1 MLYIHFDQQQPNSID
16 HSDDN
21 AKDICND
28 IELFD
33 NYETFLAHYLEHD
46 LTSQEEQDIGE
57 ALVLDFHERM
67 FFIVKM
73 DNVLLDEG
81 DHLDNNTLQGMTRGV
96 SRGTLASY
104 WTCD

>member
-1 MLYIHFDQQQPNSID
+1 M
-16 HSDDN
+16 
-21 AKDICND
+21 
-28 IELFD
+28 
-33 NYETFLAHYLEHD
+33 EHD
-46 LTSQEEQDIGE
+46 LTPQEEQDIGE
-57 ALVLDFHERM
+57 VLDLDFHETM

-81 DHLDNNTLQGMTRGV
+81 DHLDNTTLQGMTRDV